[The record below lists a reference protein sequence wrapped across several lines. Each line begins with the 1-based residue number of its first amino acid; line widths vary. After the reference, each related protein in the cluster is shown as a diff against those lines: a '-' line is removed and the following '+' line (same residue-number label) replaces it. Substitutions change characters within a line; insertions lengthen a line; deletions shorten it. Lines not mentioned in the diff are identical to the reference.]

1 MVLTRVQFEGGINK
15 QVTQTS
21 ARNRWTNGDF
31 VRFRYG
37 EPEKIG
43 GWRQSTN
50 NTLVGVARDMHI
62 WSDLDGKRYIA
73 VGTHKGLFLYFDG
86 AFYDISPLGSK
97 ISSGTITTTN
107 NSALVTINLADHNF
121 TVGEIIEFSD
131 VTLPGSGTGFTVTDF
146 TNTQF
151 EVTNI
156 VNGSAF
162 TVTMNSVESGAGF
175 TAGGGISATPYATIG
190 NASEVVGYGY
200 GTGLWGGDIE
210 NEAFTTLNG
219 ALQDDTAGT
228 GGSGTS
234 ITLTSASS
242 FPSSGTII
250 VGAELIT
257 YTAKAGNDL
266 QNITRAALGSTRSA
280 HNSGVNVNNATNYVG
295 WGSASDA
302 SQVSLEPGSWSL
314 DNFGQI
320 LIATVKNGKT
330 FEWDPS
336 VGNALQ
342 TRATVSSGMPSV
354 SIQTIISDRDRHVIH
369 LGTEKTIGD
378 SSTQDPM
385 FIRFSDQESR
395 GTYTPTSTNTAGSFQ
410 LDSGTRIK
418 GAVKG
423 KDYILILTDT
433 SAYRMQFVGP
443 PFTFSITQVGS
454 NCGAIGQHAAV
465 FVDGA
470 VYWMGK
476 AGGFF
481 VYDGTVKRIP
491 CSVEDFVFSNV
502 DSDDLGINYGAGTIV
517 FAQYNSLFTEI
528 NWFYPKAG
536 STQND
541 RNVTFNYREGVW
553 SISSLDR
560 TTYYDRTVF
569 DQPYGT
575 QYNDSG
581 IPTFPVIT
589 GATGINGASILYEH
603 EVGVDQVDST
613 GAKTAI
619 PAFIESGDFD
629 ISDGQTS
636 GEFFIKIRRFIPDF
650 KVLSGNAKVTL
661 NLKDF
666 PAQTESSS
674 SLGPFTVQSSTNKI
688 DTRARARFASLKI
701 ENESTDENW
710 RFGSFRA
717 DTQADGRR

>member
-1 MVLTRVQFEGGINK
+1 MALIRVPFESGINK
-15 QVTQTS
+15 QVTQTTAQS
-21 ARNRWTNGDF
+21 RWTDADF

-43 GWRQSTN
+43 RWRQETS

-73 VGTHKGLFLYFDG
+73 VGTHKGLFLYHDG

-97 ISSGTITTTN
+97 ITSGTITTTN
-107 NSALVTINLADHNF
+107 NSSTVTINLADHNF
-121 TVGEIIEFSD
+121 TAGEIIEFSD
-131 VTLPGSGTGFTVTDF
+131 VTIPGSGTGFTQADF
-146 TNTQF
+146 INTQF
-151 EVTNI
+151 EVSAI
-156 VNGSAF
+156 VNAGAF
-162 TVTMNSVESGAGF
+162 TVTMNSVESGAGLS
-175 TAGGGISATPYATIG
+175 AGGSIAATPYVVVG
-190 NASEVVGYGY
+190 NASQVVGFGF

-210 NEAFTTLNG
+210 NEAFSTLNG

-242 FPSSGTII
+242 FPTSGTII
-250 VGAELIT
+250 VGSELIT

-320 LIATVKNGKT
+320 LLATIKDGRT

-336 VGNALQ
+336 TGLT
-342 TRATVSSGMPSV
+342 TRATVSTGMPTK

-369 LGTEKTIGD
+369 LGTEKTIGN
-378 SSTQDPM
+378 SGTQDPM
-385 FIRFSDQESR
+385 FIRFSDQEAR
-395 GTYTPTSTNTAGSFQ
+395 DTYAPTSTNTAGTFQ
-410 LDSGTRIK
+410 LDSGTRIV

-491 CSVEDFVFSNV
+491 CTVEDFVFSNV
-502 DSDDLGINYGAGTIV
+502 DPDDLGINYGAGNIV

-528 NWFYPKAG
+528 NWFYPKSG

-575 QYNDSG
+575 QYNATG

-589 GATGINGASILYEH
+589 GATGTNGASILYEH

-629 ISDGQTS
+629 ISDGQS
-636 GEFFIKIRRFIPDF
+636 NGEFFIKIRRFIPDF
-650 KVLSGNAKVTL
+650 KVLSGNAKITL
-661 NLKDF
+661 QLKDF
-666 PAQTESSS
+666 PAQTETSS

-701 ENESTDENW
+701 ENVNVDENW

-717 DTQADGRR
+717 DVQPDGRR

>member
-1 MVLTRVQFEGGINK
+1 MPLTKVQFKPGINK
-15 QVTQTS
+15 QVTQT
-21 ARNRWTNGDF
+21 AAANLWTDADF

-43 GWRQSTN
+43 GWRQETSD
-50 NTLVGVARDMHI
+50 TLVGVARDMHI
-62 WSDLDGKRYIA
+62 WADLEGKRYIA
-73 VGTHKGLFLYFDG
+73 IGTHKGLFIYFDG
-86 AFYDISPLGSK
+86 AFYDISPLGTK
-97 ISSGTITTTN
+97 KTSGTLTTTN
-107 NSALVTINLADHNF
+107 GSAVVTINLAGHEF
-121 TVGEIIEFSD
+121 TKGQIIEFSD
-131 VTLPGSGTGFTVTDF
+131 VTIPGSGTSFTSANF
-146 TNTQF
+146 TSTKF
-151 EVTNI
+151 EVTEV
-156 VNGSAF
+156 VNANAF
-162 TVTMNSVESGAGF
+162 KVTMATTETDTGL
-175 TAGGGISATPYATIG
+175 TAGGGISATPYFIVG
-190 NASEVVGYGY
+190 NATEVVGYGY
-200 GTGLWGGDIE
+200 GTGLWGGDVE
-210 NEAFTTLNG
+210 NEVFTTLNG
-219 ALQDDTAGT
+219 ALLDDNNGT

-234 ITLTSASS
+234 ITLTDASS
-242 FPSSGTII
+242 FPSSGTIL
-250 VGAELIT
+250 VGSELIT
-257 YTAKAGNDL
+257 YTAKSSNDL

-280 HNSGVNVNNATNYVG
+280 HSDASTVNNATDYVG
-295 WGSASDA
+295 WGQAS
-302 SQVSLEPGSWSL
+302 SSNQVSLEPGSWSL

-320 LIATVKNGKT
+320 LIATIKNNKT

-336 VGNALQ
+336 VTNALT
-342 TRATVSSGMPSV
+342 TRATVSSGMPTASV
-354 SIQTIISDRDRHVIH
+354 QTIISDRDRHVIH
-369 LGTEKTIGD
+369 LGTETTIGD
-378 SSTQDPM
+378 TSTQDFM
-385 FIRFSDQESR
+385 FIRFSDQEAR
-395 GTYTPTSTNTAGSFQ
+395 GTYAPTSTNTAGTFQ

-454 NCGAIGQHAAV
+454 NCGAIGQHSAV

-476 AGGFF
+476 SGGFF
-481 VYDGTVKRIP
+481 VYDGTVKRLP

-502 DSDDLGINYGAGTIV
+502 DPDDLGINYGAGDLV
-517 FAQYNSLFTEI
+517 FCQYNSLFTEI

-536 STQND
+536 SSQND

-560 TTYYDRTVF
+560 TTYYDKTIY

-575 QYNDSG
+575 QYNSSG
-581 IPTFPVIT
+581 VPTFPVIT
-589 GATGINGASILYEH
+589 GATGINGSSILYEH

-629 ISDGQTS
+629 ISAGGIS

-666 PAQTESSS
+666 PAQTETSSR
-674 SLGPFTVQSSTNKI
+674 LGPFTITSSTNKV
-688 DTRARARFASLKI
+688 DTRARARFASLKV
-701 ENESTDENW
+701 ENEGTDENW

>member
-1 MVLTRVQFEGGINK
+1 MALIRVPFESGINK
-15 QVTQTS
+15 QVTQTTAQS
-21 ARNRWTNGDF
+21 RWTDADF

-43 GWRQSTN
+43 GWRQETN

-62 WSDLDGKRYIA
+62 WSDLNGKRYIA
-73 VGTHKGLFLYFDG
+73 VGTHKGLFLYHDG

-97 ISSGTITTTN
+97 ITSGTITTTN
-107 NSALVTINLADHNF
+107 NSSTVTINLADHNF
-121 TVGEIIEFSD
+121 TAGEIIEFSD
-131 VTLPGSGTGFTVTDF
+131 VTIPGSGTGFTQADF
-146 TNTQF
+146 INTKF

-156 VNGSAF
+156 VNGGAF
-162 TVTMNSVESGAGF
+162 TVTMDSVESGTGL
-175 TAGGGISATPYATIG
+175 TAGGSIAATPYAVVG
-190 NASEVVGYGY
+190 NASQVVGFGF

-210 NEAFTTLNG
+210 NEAFSTLNG

-320 LIATVKNGKT
+320 LLATIKDGKT

-336 VGNALQ
+336 TGLT
-342 TRATVSSGMPSV
+342 TRATVSTGMPTK
-354 SIQTIISDRDRHVIH
+354 SIHTIISDRDRHVIH
-369 LGTEKTIGD
+369 LGTEKTIGN
-378 SSTQDPM
+378 SGTQDPM
-385 FIRFSDQESR
+385 FIRFSDQEAR
-395 GTYTPTSTNTAGSFQ
+395 DTYAPTSTNTAGTFQ
-410 LDSGTRIK
+410 LDSGTRIV

-491 CSVEDFVFSNV
+491 CTVEDFVFSNV
-502 DSDDLGINYGAGTIV
+502 DPDDLGINYGAGNIV

-528 NWFYPKAG
+528 NWFYPKSG

-575 QYNDSG
+575 QYNATG

-629 ISDGQTS
+629 ISDGQS
-636 GEFFIKIRRFIPDF
+636 NGEFFIKIRRFIPDF
-650 KVLSGNAKVTL
+650 KVLSGNAKITL
-661 NLKDF
+661 QLKDF
-666 PAQTESSS
+666 PAQTETSS

-701 ENESTDENW
+701 ENNDTDENW

-717 DTQADGRR
+717 DVQPDGRR

>member
-1 MVLTRVQFEGGINK
+1 MALIRVPFESGINK
-15 QVTQTS
+15 QVTQTTAQS
-21 ARNRWTNGDF
+21 RWTDADF

-43 GWRQSTN
+43 GWRQETN

-62 WSDLDGKRYIA
+62 WSDLNGKRYIA
-73 VGTHKGLFLYFDG
+73 VGTHKGLFLYHDG

-97 ISSGTITTTN
+97 ITSGTITTTN
-107 NSALVTINLADHNF
+107 NSSTVTINLADHNF
-121 TVGEIIEFSD
+121 TAGEIIEFSD
-131 VTLPGSGTGFTVTDF
+131 VTIPGSGTGFTQADF
-146 TNTQF
+146 INTKF

-156 VNGSAF
+156 VNGGAF
-162 TVTMNSVESGAGF
+162 TVTMDSVESGTGL
-175 TAGGGISATPYATIG
+175 TAGGSIAATPYAVVG
-190 NASEVVGYGY
+190 NASQVVGFGF

-210 NEAFTTLNG
+210 NEAFSTLNG

-250 VGAELIT
+250 VGNELIS

-320 LIATVKNGKT
+320 LLATIKDGKT

-336 VGNALQ
+336 TGLT
-342 TRATVSSGMPSV
+342 TRATVSTGMPTK
-354 SIQTIISDRDRHVIH
+354 SIHTIISDRDRHVIH
-369 LGTEKTIGD
+369 LGTEKTIGN
-378 SSTQDPM
+378 SGTQDPM
-385 FIRFSDQESR
+385 FIRFSDQEAR
-395 GTYTPTSTNTAGSFQ
+395 DTYAPTSTNTAGTFQ
-410 LDSGTRIK
+410 LDSGTRIV

-491 CSVEDFVFSNV
+491 CTVEDFVFSNV
-502 DSDDLGINYGAGTIV
+502 DPDDLGINYGAGNIV

-528 NWFYPKAG
+528 NWFYPKSG

-575 QYNDSG
+575 QYNATG

-629 ISDGQTS
+629 ISDGQS
-636 GEFFIKIRRFIPDF
+636 NGEFFIKIRRFIPDF
-650 KVLSGNAKVTL
+650 KVLSGNAKITL
-661 NLKDF
+661 QLKDF
-666 PAQTESSS
+666 PAQTETSS

-701 ENESTDENW
+701 ENNDTDENW

-717 DTQADGRR
+717 DVQPDGRR

>member
-1 MVLTRVQFEGGINK
+1 MALIRVPFESGINK
-15 QVTQTS
+15 QVTQTTAQS
-21 ARNRWTNGDF
+21 RWTDADF

-43 GWRQSTN
+43 GWRQETN

-62 WSDLDGKRYIA
+62 WSDLNGKRYIA
-73 VGTHKGLFLYFDG
+73 VGTHKGLFLYHDG

-97 ISSGTITTTN
+97 ITSGTITTTN
-107 NSALVTINLADHNF
+107 NSSTVTINLADHNF
-121 TVGEIIEFSD
+121 TAGEIIEFSD
-131 VTLPGSGTGFTVTDF
+131 VTIPGSGTGFTQADF
-146 TNTQF
+146 INTKF

-156 VNGSAF
+156 VNGGAF
-162 TVTMNSVESGAGF
+162 TVTMDSVESGTGL
-175 TAGGGISATPYATIG
+175 TAGGSIAATPYAVVG
-190 NASEVVGYGY
+190 NASQVVGFGF

-210 NEAFTTLNG
+210 NEAFSTLNG

-320 LIATVKNGKT
+320 LLATIKDGRT

-336 VGNALQ
+336 TGLT
-342 TRATVSSGMPSV
+342 TRATVSTGMPTK

-369 LGTEKTIGD
+369 LGTEKTIGN
-378 SSTQDPM
+378 SGTQDPM
-385 FIRFSDQESR
+385 FIRFSDQEAR
-395 GTYTPTSTNTAGSFQ
+395 DTYAPTSTNTAGTFQ
-410 LDSGTRIK
+410 LDSGTRIV

-491 CSVEDFVFSNV
+491 CTVEDFVFSNV
-502 DSDDLGINYGAGTIV
+502 DPDDLGINYGAGNIV

-528 NWFYPKAG
+528 NWFYPKSG

-575 QYNDSG
+575 QYNATG

-629 ISDGQTS
+629 ISDGQS
-636 GEFFIKIRRFIPDF
+636 NGEFFIKIRRFIPDF
-650 KVLSGNAKVTL
+650 KVLSGNAKITL
-661 NLKDF
+661 QLKDF
-666 PAQTESSS
+666 PAQTETSS

-701 ENESTDENW
+701 ENNDTDENW

-717 DTQADGRR
+717 DVQLDGRR

>member
-1 MVLTRVQFEGGINK
+1 MALIRVPFESGINK
-15 QVTQTS
+15 QVTQTTAQS
-21 ARNRWTNGDF
+21 RWTDADF

-43 GWRQSTN
+43 GWRQETN

-73 VGTHKGLFLYFDG
+73 VGTHKGLFLYHDG

-97 ISSGTITTTN
+97 ITSGTITTTN
-107 NSALVTINLADHNF
+107 NSSTVTINLADHNF
-121 TVGEIIEFSD
+121 TAGEIIEFSD
-131 VTLPGSGTGFTVTDF
+131 VTIPGSGTGFTQADF
-146 TNTQF
+146 INTKF

-156 VNGSAF
+156 VNGGAF
-162 TVTMNSVESGAGF
+162 TVTMDSVESGTGL
-175 TAGGGISATPYATIG
+175 TAGGSIAATPYAVVG
-190 NASEVVGYGY
+190 NASQVVGFGF

-210 NEAFTTLNG
+210 NEAFSTLNG

-320 LIATVKNGKT
+320 LLATIKDGKT

-336 VGNALQ
+336 TGLT
-342 TRATVSSGMPSV
+342 TRATVSTGMPTK
-354 SIQTIISDRDRHVIH
+354 SIHTIISDRDRHVIH
-369 LGTEKTIGD
+369 LGTEKTIGN
-378 SSTQDPM
+378 SGTQDPM
-385 FIRFSDQESR
+385 FIRFSDQEAR
-395 GTYTPTSTNTAGSFQ
+395 DTYAPTSTNTAGTFQ
-410 LDSGTRIK
+410 LDSGTRIV

-491 CSVEDFVFSNV
+491 CTVEDFVFSNV
-502 DSDDLGINYGAGTIV
+502 DPDDLGINYGAGNIV

-528 NWFYPKAG
+528 NWFYPKSG

-575 QYNDSG
+575 QYNATG

-629 ISDGQTS
+629 ISDGQS
-636 GEFFIKIRRFIPDF
+636 NGEFFIKIRRFIPDF
-650 KVLSGNAKVTL
+650 KVLSGNAKITL
-661 NLKDF
+661 QLKDF
-666 PAQTESSS
+666 PAQTETSS

-701 ENESTDENW
+701 ENNDTDENW

-717 DTQADGRR
+717 DVQPDGRR

>member
-1 MVLTRVQFEGGINK
+1 MALIRVPFESGINK
-15 QVTQTS
+15 QVTQTTAQS
-21 ARNRWTNGDF
+21 RWTDADF

-43 GWRQSTN
+43 GWRQETS

-73 VGTHKGLFLYFDG
+73 VGTHKGLFLYHDG

-97 ISSGTITTTN
+97 ITSGTITTTN
-107 NSALVTINLADHNF
+107 NSSTVTINLADHNF
-121 TVGEIIEFSD
+121 TAGEIIEFSD
-131 VTLPGSGTGFTVTDF
+131 VTIPGSGTGFTQADF
-146 TNTQF
+146 INTQF
-151 EVTNI
+151 EVSAI
-156 VNGSAF
+156 VNAGAF
-162 TVTMNSVESGAGF
+162 TVTMNSVESGTGLS
-175 TAGGGISATPYATIG
+175 AGGSIAATPYVVVG
-190 NASEVVGYGY
+190 NASQVVGFGF

-210 NEAFTTLNG
+210 NEAFSTLNG

-242 FPSSGTII
+242 FPTSGTII
-250 VGAELIT
+250 VGSELIT

-320 LIATVKNGKT
+320 LLATIKDGRT

-336 VGNALQ
+336 TGLT
-342 TRATVSSGMPSV
+342 TRATVSTGMPTK

-369 LGTEKTIGD
+369 LGTEKTIGN
-378 SSTQDPM
+378 SGTQDPM
-385 FIRFSDQESR
+385 FIRFSDQEAR
-395 GTYTPTSTNTAGSFQ
+395 DTYAPTSTNTAGTFQ
-410 LDSGTRIK
+410 LDSGTRIV

-491 CSVEDFVFSNV
+491 CTVEDFVFSNV
-502 DSDDLGINYGAGTIV
+502 DPDDLGINYGAGNIV

-528 NWFYPKAG
+528 NWFYPKSG

-575 QYNDSG
+575 QYNATG

-589 GATGINGASILYEH
+589 GATGTNGASILYEH

-629 ISDGQTS
+629 ISDGQS
-636 GEFFIKIRRFIPDF
+636 NGEFFIKIRRFIPDF
-650 KVLSGNAKVTL
+650 KVLSGNAKITL
-661 NLKDF
+661 QLKDF
-666 PAQTESSS
+666 PAQTETSS

-701 ENESTDENW
+701 ENVNVDENW

-717 DTQADGRR
+717 DVQPDGRR

>member
-1 MVLTRVQFEGGINK
+1 MALIRVPFESGINK
-15 QVTQTS
+15 QVTQTTAQS
-21 ARNRWTNGDF
+21 RWTDADF

-43 GWRQSTN
+43 GWRQETN

-62 WSDLDGKRYIA
+62 WSDLNGKRYIA
-73 VGTHKGLFLYFDG
+73 VGTHKGLFLYHDG

-97 ISSGTITTTN
+97 ITSGTITTTN
-107 NSALVTINLADHNF
+107 NSSTVTINLADHNF
-121 TVGEIIEFSD
+121 TAGEIIEFSD
-131 VTLPGSGTGFTVTDF
+131 VTIPGSGTGFTQADF
-146 TNTQF
+146 INTKF

-156 VNGSAF
+156 VNGGAF
-162 TVTMNSVESGAGF
+162 TVTMDSVESGTGL
-175 TAGGGISATPYATIG
+175 TAGGSIAATPYAVVG
-190 NASEVVGYGY
+190 NASQVVGFGF

-210 NEAFTTLNG
+210 NEAFSTLNG

-320 LIATVKNGKT
+320 LLATIKDGRT

-336 VGNALQ
+336 TGLT
-342 TRATVSSGMPSV
+342 TRATVSTGMPTK
-354 SIQTIISDRDRHVIH
+354 SIHTIISDRDRHVIH
-369 LGTEKTIGD
+369 LGTEKTIGN
-378 SSTQDPM
+378 SGTQDPM
-385 FIRFSDQESR
+385 FIRFSDQEAR
-395 GTYTPTSTNTAGSFQ
+395 DTYAPTSTNTAGTFQ
-410 LDSGTRIK
+410 LDSGTRIV

-491 CSVEDFVFSNV
+491 CTVEDFVFSNV
-502 DSDDLGINYGAGTIV
+502 DPDDLGINYGAGNIV

-528 NWFYPKAG
+528 NWFYPKSG

-575 QYNDSG
+575 QYNATG

-629 ISDGQTS
+629 ISDGQS
-636 GEFFIKIRRFIPDF
+636 NGEFFIKIRRFIPDF
-650 KVLSGNAKVTL
+650 KVLSGNAKITL
-661 NLKDF
+661 QLKDF
-666 PAQTESSS
+666 PAQTETSS

-701 ENESTDENW
+701 ENNDTDENW

-717 DTQADGRR
+717 DVQPDGRR

>member
-1 MVLTRVQFEGGINK
+1 MALIRVPFESGINK
-15 QVTQTS
+15 QVTQTTAQS
-21 ARNRWTNGDF
+21 RWTDADF

-43 GWRQSTN
+43 GWRQETN

-73 VGTHKGLFLYFDG
+73 VGTHKGLFLYHDG

-97 ISSGTITTTN
+97 ITSGTITTTN
-107 NSALVTINLADHNF
+107 NSSTVTINLADHNF
-121 TVGEIIEFSD
+121 TAGEIIEFSD
-131 VTLPGSGTGFTVTDF
+131 VTIPGSGTGFTQADF
-146 TNTQF
+146 INTQF

-156 VNGSAF
+156 VNGGAF
-162 TVTMNSVESGAGF
+162 TVTMNSVESGTGLS
-175 TAGGGISATPYATIG
+175 AGGSIAATPYVVVG
-190 NASEVVGYGY
+190 NASQVVGFGF

-210 NEAFTTLNG
+210 NEAFSTLNG

-242 FPSSGTII
+242 FPTSGTII

-320 LIATVKNGKT
+320 LLATIKDGRT

-336 VGNALQ
+336 TGLT
-342 TRATVSSGMPSV
+342 TRATVSTGMPTK

-369 LGTEKTIGD
+369 LGTEKTIGN
-378 SSTQDPM
+378 SGTQDPM
-385 FIRFSDQESR
+385 FIRFSDQEAR
-395 GTYTPTSTNTAGSFQ
+395 DTYAPTSTNTAGTFQ
-410 LDSGTRIK
+410 LDSGTRIV

-491 CSVEDFVFSNV
+491 CTVEDFVFSNV
-502 DSDDLGINYGAGTIV
+502 DPDDLGINYGAGNIV

-528 NWFYPKAG
+528 NWFYPKSG

-575 QYNDSG
+575 QYNATA

-629 ISDGQTS
+629 ISDGQS
-636 GEFFIKIRRFIPDF
+636 NGEFFIKIRRFIPDF
-650 KVLSGNAKVTL
+650 KVLSGNAKITL
-661 NLKDF
+661 QLKDF
-666 PAQTESSS
+666 PAQTETSS

-701 ENESTDENW
+701 ENNDTDENW

-717 DTQADGRR
+717 DVQPDGRR

>member
-1 MVLTRVQFEGGINK
+1 MALIRVPFESGINK
-15 QVTQTS
+15 QVTQTTAQS
-21 ARNRWTNGDF
+21 RWTDADF

-43 GWRQSTN
+43 GWRQETN

-62 WSDLDGKRYIA
+62 WSDLNGKRYIA
-73 VGTHKGLFLYFDG
+73 VGTHKGLFLYHDG

-97 ISSGTITTTN
+97 ITSGTITTTN
-107 NSALVTINLADHNF
+107 NSSTVTINLADHNF
-121 TVGEIIEFSD
+121 TAGEIIEFSD
-131 VTLPGSGTGFTVTDF
+131 VTIPGSGTGFTQADF
-146 TNTQF
+146 INTKF

-156 VNGSAF
+156 VNGGAF
-162 TVTMNSVESGAGF
+162 TVTMDSVESGTGL
-175 TAGGGISATPYATIG
+175 TAGGSIAATPYAVVG
-190 NASEVVGYGY
+190 NASQVVGFGF

-210 NEAFTTLNG
+210 NEAFSTLNG

-320 LIATVKNGKT
+320 LLATIKDGKT

-336 VGNALQ
+336 TGLT
-342 TRATVSSGMPSV
+342 TRATVSTGMPTK
-354 SIQTIISDRDRHVIH
+354 SIHTIISDRDRHVIH
-369 LGTEKTIGD
+369 LGTEKTIGN
-378 SSTQDPM
+378 SGTQDPM
-385 FIRFSDQESR
+385 FIRFSDQEAR
-395 GTYTPTSTNTAGSFQ
+395 DTYAPTSTNTAGTFQ
-410 LDSGTRIK
+410 LDSGTRIV

-491 CSVEDFVFSNV
+491 CTVEDFVFSNV
-502 DSDDLGINYGAGTIV
+502 DPDDLGINYGAGNIV

-528 NWFYPKAG
+528 NWFYPKSG

-575 QYNDSG
+575 QYNATG

-629 ISDGQTS
+629 ISDGQS
-636 GEFFIKIRRFIPDF
+636 NGEFFIKIRRFIPDF
-650 KVLSGNAKVTL
+650 KVLSGNAKITL
-661 NLKDF
+661 QLKDF
-666 PAQTESSS
+666 PAQTETSS

-701 ENESTDENW
+701 ENNDTDENW

-717 DTQADGRR
+717 DVQLDGRR

>member
-1 MVLTRVQFEGGINK
+1 MALIRVPFESGINK
-15 QVTQTS
+15 QVTQTTAQS
-21 ARNRWTNGDF
+21 RWTDADF

-43 GWRQSTN
+43 GWRQETS

-73 VGTHKGLFLYFDG
+73 VGTHKGLFLYHDG

-97 ISSGTITTTN
+97 ITSGTITTTN
-107 NSALVTINLADHNF
+107 NSSTVTINLADHNF
-121 TVGEIIEFSD
+121 TAGEIIEFSD
-131 VTLPGSGTGFTVTDF
+131 VTIPGSGTGFTQADF
-146 TNTQF
+146 INTQF
-151 EVTNI
+151 EVSAI
-156 VNGSAF
+156 VNAGAF
-162 TVTMNSVESGAGF
+162 TVTMNSVESGAGLS
-175 TAGGGISATPYATIG
+175 AGGSIAATPYVVVG
-190 NASEVVGYGY
+190 NASQVVGFGF

-210 NEAFTTLNG
+210 NEAFSTLNG

-242 FPSSGTII
+242 FPTSGTII

-320 LIATVKNGKT
+320 LLATIKDGRT

-336 VGNALQ
+336 TGLT
-342 TRATVSSGMPSV
+342 TRATVSTGMPTK

-369 LGTEKTIGD
+369 LGTEKTIGN
-378 SSTQDPM
+378 SGTQDPM
-385 FIRFSDQESR
+385 FIRFSDQEAR
-395 GTYTPTSTNTAGSFQ
+395 DTYAPTSTNTAGTFQ
-410 LDSGTRIK
+410 LDSGTRIV

-491 CSVEDFVFSNV
+491 CTVEDFVFSNV
-502 DSDDLGINYGAGTIV
+502 DPDDLGINYGAGNIV

-528 NWFYPKAG
+528 NWFYPKSG

-575 QYNDSG
+575 QYNATG

-589 GATGINGASILYEH
+589 GATGTNGASILYEH

-629 ISDGQTS
+629 ISDGQS
-636 GEFFIKIRRFIPDF
+636 NGEFFIKIRRFIPDF
-650 KVLSGNAKVTL
+650 KVLSGNAKITL
-661 NLKDF
+661 QLKDF
-666 PAQTESSS
+666 PAQTETSS

-701 ENESTDENW
+701 ENVNVDENW

-717 DTQADGRR
+717 DVQPDGRR

>member
-1 MVLTRVQFEGGINK
+1 MALIRVPFESGINK
-15 QVTQTS
+15 QVTQTTAQS
-21 ARNRWTNGDF
+21 RWTDADF

-43 GWRQSTN
+43 GWRQETN

-62 WSDLDGKRYIA
+62 WSDLNGKRYIA
-73 VGTHKGLFLYFDG
+73 VGTHKGLFLYHDG

-97 ISSGTITTTN
+97 ITSGTITTTN
-107 NSALVTINLADHNF
+107 NSSTVTINLADHNF
-121 TVGEIIEFSD
+121 TAGEIIEFSD
-131 VTLPGSGTGFTVTDF
+131 VTIPGSGTGFTQADF
-146 TNTQF
+146 INTKF

-156 VNGSAF
+156 VNGGAF
-162 TVTMNSVESGAGF
+162 TVTMDSVESGTGL
-175 TAGGGISATPYATIG
+175 TAGGSIAATPYAVVG
-190 NASEVVGYGY
+190 NASQVVGFGF

-210 NEAFTTLNG
+210 NEAFSTLNG

-320 LIATVKNGKT
+320 LLATIKDGKT

-336 VGNALQ
+336 TGLT
-342 TRATVSSGMPSV
+342 TRATVSTGMPTK

-369 LGTEKTIGD
+369 LGTEKTIGN
-378 SSTQDPM
+378 SGTQDPM
-385 FIRFSDQESR
+385 FIRFSDQEAR
-395 GTYTPTSTNTAGSFQ
+395 DTYAPTSTNTAGTFQ
-410 LDSGTRIK
+410 LDSGTRIV

-491 CSVEDFVFSNV
+491 CTVEDFVFSNV
-502 DSDDLGINYGAGTIV
+502 DPDDLGINYGAGNIV

-528 NWFYPKAG
+528 NWFYPKSG

-575 QYNDSG
+575 QYNATG

-629 ISDGQTS
+629 ISDGQS
-636 GEFFIKIRRFIPDF
+636 NGEFFIKIRRFIPDF
-650 KVLSGNAKVTL
+650 KVLSGNAKITL
-661 NLKDF
+661 QLKDF
-666 PAQTESSS
+666 PAQTETSS

-701 ENESTDENW
+701 ENNDTDENW

-717 DTQADGRR
+717 DVQPDGRR

>member
-1 MVLTRVQFEGGINK
+1 MALIRVPFESGINK
-15 QVTQTS
+15 QVTQTTAQS
-21 ARNRWTNGDF
+21 RWTDADF

-43 GWRQSTN
+43 GWRQETS

-73 VGTHKGLFLYFDG
+73 VGTHKGLFLYHDG

-97 ISSGTITTTN
+97 ITSGTITTTN
-107 NSALVTINLADHNF
+107 NSSTVTINLADHNF
-121 TVGEIIEFSD
+121 TAGEIIEFSD
-131 VTLPGSGTGFTVTDF
+131 VTIPGSGTGFTQADF
-146 TNTQF
+146 INTQF
-151 EVTNI
+151 EVSAI
-156 VNGSAF
+156 VNAGAF
-162 TVTMNSVESGAGF
+162 TVTMNSVESGAGLS
-175 TAGGGISATPYATIG
+175 AGGSIAATPYVVVG
-190 NASEVVGYGY
+190 NASQVVGFGF

-210 NEAFTTLNG
+210 NEAFSTLNG

-242 FPSSGTII
+242 FPTSGTII
-250 VGAELIT
+250 VGSELIT

-320 LIATVKNGKT
+320 LLATIKDGRT

-336 VGNALQ
+336 TGLT
-342 TRATVSSGMPSV
+342 TRATVSTGMPTK

-369 LGTEKTIGD
+369 LGTEKTIGN
-378 SSTQDPM
+378 SGTQDPM
-385 FIRFSDQESR
+385 FIRFSDQEAR
-395 GTYTPTSTNTAGSFQ
+395 DTYAPTSTNTAGTFQ
-410 LDSGTRIK
+410 LDSGTRIV

-491 CSVEDFVFSNV
+491 CTVEDFVFSNV
-502 DSDDLGINYGAGTIV
+502 DPDDLGINYGAGNIV

-528 NWFYPKAG
+528 NWFYPKSG

-575 QYNDSG
+575 QYNATG

-589 GATGINGASILYEH
+589 GATGTNGASILYEH

-629 ISDGQTS
+629 ISDGQS
-636 GEFFIKIRRFIPDF
+636 NGEFFIKIRRFIPDF
-650 KVLSGNAKVTL
+650 KVLSGNAKITL
-661 NLKDF
+661 QLKDF
-666 PAQTESSS
+666 PAQTETSS

-701 ENESTDENW
+701 ENVNVDENW

-717 DTQADGRR
+717 DVQPDGRR